1 MFQHFLALLT
11 LMLIILLDITLLV
24 MKQGEEKTAEPVLH
38 CKEVSSKGHDSG
50 FLGF

>member
-24 MKQGEEKTAEPVLH
+24 MKQGEEKLLSLCFIAKRSVQKVMTV
-38 CKEVSSKGHDSG
+38 V
-50 FLGF
+50 F